1 MVKHAVLDCDRR
13 MCAQTRLGLLV
24 LEACQSL
31 HNRLWGHHRSRCPAK
46 PLCGTKATAFGVDRG
61 CIRLLYSQVLCTK
74 FADWLVGSPVCDERR
89 GIGDLACVSMSV
101 CS

>member
-31 HNRLWGHHRSRCPAK
+31 HNRVWGHHRSRCPAK
-46 PLCGTKATAFGVDRG
+46 PLCGTKATAFGWTGVSYACSIVRCCVQSLQIGSLDRPCVISG
-61 CIRLLYSQVLCTK
+61 VALATLLV
-74 FADWLVGSPVCDERR
+74 
-89 GIGDLACVSMSV
+89 
-101 CS
+101 